1 MRFLPHAF
9 LGMIAAAV
17 LAAPAAYAFTVE
29 TKDAAGAYGVPKFDI
44 EEQAK
49 NFRKEGTSAGAA
61 LNDKGMF
68 ETPLG
73 TGKLQFGIQPGGS
86 SNFGS
91 VFSPQLGPS
100 WSAQS
105 SRQEFDRR
113 LAPPTSME
121 FNGVR

>member
-29 TKDAAGAYGVPKFDI
+29 NKDAAGAYGVPKFDI

-61 LNDKGMF
+61 LN
-68 ETPLG
+68 EPAVVH
-73 TGKLQFGIQPGGS
+73 GG
-86 SNFGS
+86 
-91 VFSPQLGPS
+91 
-100 WSAQS
+100 
-105 SRQEFDRR
+105 
-113 LAPPTSME
+113 
-121 FNGVR
+121 